1 MKFRDK
7 SLIGVCP
14 AGRER
19 SYGGMPKA
27 GRCPKYC
34 FFLRYARKNEKK
46 CEFWV
51 LLFYTGIRA
60 VNSHKTNIF
69 NKLGLS
75 SSVEMVRFALEH
87 GII

>member
-1 MKFRDK
+1 MRV
-7 SLIGVCP
+7 LGTCV
-14 AGRER
+14 R
-19 SYGGMPKA
+19 
-27 GRCPKYC
+27 
-34 FFLRYARKNEKK
+34 ARKA
-46 CEFWV
+46 V
-51 LLFYTGIRA
+51 ILQRQTTLLFYTGIRA

>member
-27 GRCPKYC
+27 GRCPKYY
-34 FFLRYARKNEKK
+34 FFFDICKEMQGKKIKNASFGYLCTCPK
-46 CEFWV
+46 
-51 LLFYTGIRA
+51 
-60 VNSHKTNIF
+60 
-69 NKLGLS
+69 S
-75 SSVEMVRFALEH
+75 SNFAASNDAAFLYRT
-87 GII
+87 I